1 MINRRPVHSLFNL
14 KKLMSATA
22 SFIFSATRRASPRV
36 VLDKKNLRDIVAVHR
51 PSALFYRQ
59 PDHCKPEVL
68 DSLHN
73 LHELM
78 EVDRFFHI
86 SVYVQVICLKYIFFV
101 IRCG

>member
-1 MINRRPVHSLFNL
+1 MINRWPAAFALQFEEAHIGDSILHL
-14 KKLMSATA
+14 LCHK
-22 SFIFSATRRASPRV
+22 TRVPRV
-36 VLDKKNLRDIVAVHR
+36 VLDKKNLRGIVAVHR